1 MEEEW
6 IERYDE
12 GFDDGYSKCIDDIDS
27 AANITGFVPTPT
39 SRADV
44 DENRRFLCHLLE
56 IPYTTSPRRIL
67 ELLEESVY
75 GKLAASKSSVNS

>member
-6 IERYDE
+6 IEGYYE

-75 GKLAASKSSVNS
+75 GKLAASKSSANS